1 MTLFPTEDWLSTLMD
16 KLNTDEQY
24 ARIARNWEGD
34 MVFQIKSDGPLE
46 ESITYYLDLWH
57 GKCRD
62 VSILETGDGRNAA
75 LTMSAPYLNVKKIIK
90 GETDVMQ
97 ALLTRKISVKGNMA
111 MVMRNIP
118 TVLDFVRCC
127 REITDSYI

>member
-1 MTLFPTEDWLSTLMD
+1 MALFPTEDWLLTLEE
-16 KLNTDEQY
+16 KLNSDEQY
-24 ARIARNWEGD
+24 ARIAQNWEGD
-34 MVFQIKSDGPLE
+34 MIFQVKADGPLE
-46 ESITYYLDLWH
+46 QPITYYLDLWH
-57 GKCRD
+57 GKCRG
-62 VSILETGDGRNAA
+62 VSIIDDFDGRTAA
-75 LTMSAPYLNVKKIIK
+75 ITMSAPYLNVKKIIK

-111 MVMRNIP
+111 LVMRQVP